1 MKNLILCTLLLLS
14 TTLLGQQTGS
24 PLNVDEYVAIKLLN
38 GKKVNGQ
45 VVEINGDTYLLK
57 TEIGEVTILKSD
69 IKKIRKADTLEEL
82 KKQQY
87 NAYADSYFIL
97 PSARPVGKG
106 NSYYKNYNLF
116 YNQFSFGVSDNFSV
130 STGFESYSFFVGEA
144 PKIFFLAPKFSFGS
158 DMSYF
163 SVGTTLFAGL
173 SDDETEFIG
182 LAYANYTYGSEY
194 KNITVGASFG
204 YADGGTSPVIFNI
217 NGQYPVSNKVSLVTE
232 ILFGNFDGVV
242 VDLGLRIKTS
252 GGIAFDAGFV
262 TVSGASGALPILG
275 ITVPF

>member
-87 NAYADSYFIL
+87 NAYS
-97 PSARPVGKG
+97 
-106 NSYYKNYNLF
+106 
-116 YNQFSFGVSDNFSV
+116 
-130 STGFESYSFFVGEA
+130 
-144 PKIFFLAPKFSFGS
+144 
-158 DMSYF
+158 
-163 SVGTTLFAGL
+163 
-173 SDDETEFIG
+173 
-182 LAYANYTYGSEY
+182 
-194 KNITVGASFG
+194 
-204 YADGGTSPVIFNI
+204 
-217 NGQYPVSNKVSLVTE
+217 
-232 ILFGNFDGVV
+232 
-242 VDLGLRIKTS
+242 
-252 GGIAFDAGFV
+252 
-262 TVSGASGALPILG
+262 
-275 ITVPF
+275 